1 MVEMLRKS
9 DQTENFFPQWPVML
23 FTRGK
28 RALILMG
35 LGALAATALRSVT
48 ATGVEAEE
56 RLEAAI
62 HMEMVLG
69 DLNGAMQ
76 QYHTVAA
83 NSSSKA
89 TAARALYRYARCLE
103 KLDRRTE
110 AYDVYRRVAREYSD
124 QAEATFARSRLAD
137 WKYSVSGPANLKFE
151 QGATGKLP
159 DAWFVPAL
167 PNDADHWAQ
176 LRRAGCM
183 NRDSC
188 AVVMVPENAPVRV
201 GNLMQSFNAAAYRG
215 KTVRVTA
222 WLRLEASAPEDRAQM
237 WLGVDRIDDKKGFFD
252 DMSDRPVRSS
262 EWTLG
267 EIRAR
272 IDSDAT
278 LIKFGVM
285 SIGRGRVWVDHVSFE
300 VVPEASVGRP

>member
-9 DQTENFFPQWPVML
+9 DQAENFFPQWPVML
-23 FTRGK
+23 FTRRQTSVDLDG
-28 RALILMG
+28 
-35 LGALAATALRSVT
+35 TRSVGRYSSPVGNRD
-48 ATGVEAEE
+48 GVEAEE

-76 QYHTVAA
+76 QYHTMAA
-83 NSSSKA
+83 NSSGNA

-176 LRRAGCM
+176 LRRADCM

-188 AVVMVPENAPVRV
+188 AVVLVPENAPVRV

-215 KTVRVTA
+215 QNCACDCMVATGRE
-222 WLRLEASAPEDRAQM
+222 RPEDRAQM
-237 WLGVDRIDDKKGFFD
+237 WLGVDRIDDKKGFS
-252 DMSDRPVRSS
+252 M
-262 EWTLG
+262 T
-267 EIRAR
+267 
-272 IDSDAT
+272 
-278 LIKFGVM
+278 
-285 SIGRGRVWVDHVSFE
+285 
-300 VVPEASVGRP
+300 